1 LTLNLSNRGR
11 DLNRITASLAER
23 DIRALHSQS
32 DSCHPTTKEAAMEKA
47 LAGVKVLDLTQFEA
61 GTSCTEM
68 LAWLGA
74 DVIKVESPKMGEQ
87 GRWILTEK
95 PGVDSHY
102 FMLLNANKKSV
113 TLNLKSDKGKKIF
126 LDLVKQVDIVSENFS
141 LGTLEGL
148 GLGYDVLKEVNPR
161 IIYLTVKGFGTF
173 GPYSSYK
180 SFDMIA
186 QAAGGAMSITGFP
199 GSPPLKPG
207 PTIGDTGTGLHAAI
221 GVLAAYIQRQST
233 GLGQKVEVAMQEA
246 IFNFVRVPMMGTYIT
261 HKPTVRSGNR
271 LGAGPTDLFKC
282 APGGDNDYCY
292 VICTTPEMW
301 QALCKAIGQ
310 PNLATDERFKDGR
323 TRAHN
328 IEALTEIITAWTSQ
342 RTKME
347 VFKTLGDAGVPCG
360 PVLDTVELLNDSHMK
375 ERGMVVT
382 INHPVRGEFTM
393 PGCPVRLEHSPV
405 EVKSAPLHG
414 EHNGEIYKEYLGLG
428 AAELA
433 SLKAE
438 GII

>member
-1 LTLNLSNRGR
+1 
-11 DLNRITASLAER
+11 
-23 DIRALHSQS
+23 
-32 DSCHPTTKEAAMEKA
+32 MEKA

-95 PGVDSHY
+95 PGTDSYY
-102 FMLLNANKKSV
+102 FMLLNANKRSV

-126 LDLVKQVDIVSENFS
+126 LDLVKKVDIVSENFS

-148 GLGYDVLKEVNPR
+148 GLGYDKLKEINPR
-161 IIYLTVKGFGTF
+161 LIYLTVKGFGTT
-173 GPYSSYK
+173 GPYSKYK

-186 QAAGGAMSITGFP
+186 QASGGAMAITGFP

-207 PTIGDTGTGLHAAI
+207 PTIGDTGTGIHAAC
-221 GVLAAYIQRQST
+221 GVLAAYIQRERT

-246 IFNFVRVPMMGTYIT
+246 VLNFVRVPMMGTYISK
-261 HKPTVRSGNR
+261 KPTPRTGNR
-271 LGAGPTDLFKC
+271 LGGGGPGDLFKC
-282 APGGDNDYCY
+282 APGGDNDYCF
-292 VICTTPEMW
+292 ILCTNAEMW
-301 QALCKAIGQ
+301 QSLCDAMGQ
-310 PNLATDERFKDGR
+310 PDLANDDRFKDGR
-323 TRAHN
+323 SRGKN

-342 RTKME
+342 RTKHE
-347 VFKTLGDAGVPCG
+347 VFRILGEAGVPCG
-360 PVLDTVELLNDSHMK
+360 PVLDSVELLNDPHMK
-375 ERGMVVT
+375 ERGMIVT
-382 INHPVRGEFTM
+382 VKHPVRGDFTM

-414 EHNGEIYKEYLGLG
+414 EHNAEIYQEYLGLG
-428 AAELA
+428 AAELE